1 MKKLFYLL
9 ALLGIFAVGCEEL
22 ALGLSNGGDQT
33 ENPDNGNDEG
43 DVVDFDINVD
53 DNIIVGF
60 EGGEVEVTITTSL
73 EYSVNVAEE
82 AEEWLSVT
90 KASAE
95 GVDTLTLTVAVNEA
109 EQERSA
115 EVTLSVDTANY
126 SCSFTIT
133 QLGWGDDIWK
143 ELGEGLFYEDF
154 ISWIYGGIAG
164 NVASVA
170 IEESI
175 TRPGYYRMV
184 DPFCVENIPIFIGGI
199 PSDITYAEVGYVEI
213 DARNP
218 EAVFIPFQ
226 PVGIAID
233 GLGEIW
239 IGYVSEEYGEMVDG
253 NISFPINALG
263 LFVDGKPTDG
273 YYANTS
279 GMFQIVLPG
288 APNNAKLRLRSP
300 SLSIENVTDTSFTVT
315 WKAIENA
322 DYYVVGSNVA
332 EETIVYDTFYTVDV
346 YSKGGYTVNVHAVSD
361 NPRYLD
367 SSTISIVQFYDLIT
381 PEECDWAEA
390 KIIVDPEDGVSI
402 FCKGTG
408 IVDCTM
414 VLFSYDGNN
423 AVDYSASELFLWGD
437 NYWFD
442 LAEVNAG
449 GQAVKVGTKVD
460 LGYQAYLFMMH
471 EGGDTVFFKLLYN
484 PANS

>member
-22 ALGLSNGGDQT
+22 ASGLSNGGDQT

-53 DNIIVGF
+53 DNIIVSF

-133 QLGWGDDIWK
+133 QLGWGDDIWN
-143 ELGEGLFYEDF
+143 ELGEGIFYEDF
-154 ISWIYGGIAG
+154 ISWVYGGIAG

-184 DPFCVENIPIFIGGI
+184 DPFCEENIPIFIGGM
-199 PSDITYAEVGYVEI
+199 PSDITCAEVGYVEI

-226 PVGIAID
+226 PVGITID

-253 NISFPINALG
+253 NISFPVNALG
-263 LFVDGKPTDG
+263 LFVAGIPSEG

-332 EETIVYDTFYTVDV
+332 EETIVYNTFYTVDV

-449 GQAVKVGTKVD
+449 GQAVKVGTEVD
-460 LGYQAYLFMMH
+460 SGYQAYLFMMH

>member
-1 MKKLFYLL
+1 M
-9 ALLGIFAVGCEEL
+9 LGIFAVGCEEL
-22 ALGLSNGGDQT
+22 ASGLSNGGDQT

-53 DNIIVGF
+53 DNIIVSF

-95 GVDTLTLTVAVNEA
+95 GVDTLTLTVAANEA

-115 EVTLSVDTANY
+115 EVTLSVDTVNY

-154 ISWIYGGIAG
+154 ISWVYGGLGG

-226 PVGIAID
+226 PVGISID

-253 NISFPINALG
+253 NISFPVNALG
-263 LFVDGKPTDG
+263 LFVDGKPSDG

-288 APNNAKLRLRSP
+288 APNNPKLRLPVP

-332 EETIVYDTFYTVDV
+332 DETIVYDTFYTVDV
-346 YSKGGYTVNVHAVSD
+346 PRKGVYTVNVHAVSD

-367 SSTISIVQFYDLIT
+367 SLTNSIVQFYDLIT

-408 IVDCTM
+408 IVRCKM
-414 VLFSYDGNN
+414 ALFSYDGNN
-423 AVDYSASELFLWGD
+423 AMDYSASELFLWGGD
-437 NYWFD
+437 YWFD
-442 LAEVNAG
+442 HAEVNAG
-449 GQAVKVGTKVD
+449 GHAVKVGTEVD
-460 LGYQAYLFMMH
+460 LGYQAYLFMTH